1 MALIFKNKIVVGVSI
16 TPGRGLEVAQI
27 DYNTRTLLK
36 YGRRPLDYDLL
47 RCEITDRDKFKDL
60 LSELLKELDIPTGS
74 EIVLNFPT
82 ARFEITDYTASHS
95 EEQIVSIIEEDL
107 NEHPVFQELEPAIS
121 TIILPI
127 STMAMNKVAS
137 TALLKEML
145 IEIVMQIKDLQY
157 KVIGIDTSIGSTLNA
172 LIYNNHINFS
182 PETTWVMLLVE
193 NNYCRVLSMQGSCYV
208 DYFEEHIS
216 IGEVLGDEENYST
229 VVNAVAP
236 ILKNLPSQ
244 CLYVISKTDV
254 ISAKKLAGFLTY
266 DAQIVHQEDNVYN
279 TDTYMELSPLV
290 DSELAKQVSL
300 EVIGVAAYK
309 ELKEEAPFQFNLF
322 NSTLGDI
329 YLSEQPLTLKLG
341 EKVFVLSLQ
350 NMLILSIVIFVF
362 VAFAILATIIPLNAR
377 ITDKNQELQKIDSE
391 ISIIQK
397 YLNDN
402 SSISA
407 DAFNEGDE
415 IRIGLVHNKN
425 IYSYYSIIG
434 TEIPKKL
441 WLTSLELGK
450 EITIEGQA
458 DNLESVYGFFRN
470 IRDYNP
476 KSNVKLQQ
484 LALSNNSDITPLSDE
499 EALETDSLITSA
511 TADFYEFR
519 ISNAPEV
526 KSKPKSSKNSKNKK
540 NNLPDLESI
549 D

>member
-27 DYNTRTLLK
+27 DSNTRTLLK

-145 IEIVMQIKDLQY
+145 IEIIMQIKDLQY
-157 KVIGIDTSIGSTLNA
+157 KVVGIDTSIGSTLNA

-236 ILKNLPSQ
+236 ILKNLPSPSPHLK
-244 CLYVISKTDV
+244 CISINKD
-254 ISAKKLAGFLTY
+254 
-266 DAQIVHQEDNVYN
+266 
-279 TDTYMELSPLV
+279 
-290 DSELAKQVSL
+290 
-300 EVIGVAAYK
+300 
-309 ELKEEAPFQFNLF
+309 
-322 NSTLGDI
+322 
-329 YLSEQPLTLKLG
+329 
-341 EKVFVLSLQ
+341 
-350 NMLILSIVIFVF
+350 ILSV
-362 VAFAILATIIPLNAR
+362 
-377 ITDKNQELQKIDSE
+377 KNV
-391 ISIIQK
+391 
-397 YLNDN
+397 
-402 SSISA
+402 SIS
-407 DAFNEGDE
+407 
-415 IRIGLVHNKN
+415 H
-425 IYSYYSIIG
+425 
-434 TEIPKKL
+434 
-441 WLTSLELGK
+441 
-450 EITIEGQA
+450 
-458 DNLESVYGFFRN
+458 
-470 IRDYNP
+470 
-476 KSNVKLQQ
+476 
-484 LALSNNSDITPLSDE
+484 
-499 EALETDSLITSA
+499 
-511 TADFYEFR
+511 
-519 ISNAPEV
+519 
-526 KSKPKSSKNSKNKK
+526 
-540 NNLPDLESI
+540 
-549 D
+549 